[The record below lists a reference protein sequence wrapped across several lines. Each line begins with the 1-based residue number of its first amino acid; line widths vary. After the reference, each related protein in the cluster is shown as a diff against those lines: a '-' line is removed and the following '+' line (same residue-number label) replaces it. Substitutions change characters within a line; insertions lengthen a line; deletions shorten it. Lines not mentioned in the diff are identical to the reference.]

1 MTIDWFIVV
10 VILIVRSQGCCQSPV
25 LSSIPS
31 WPQGSLLLWLFG
43 QASLTTHTALSS
55 VNQWGLF
62 WSWTKNNI
70 SLSKIWHCH
79 ITAWPT
85 MSKNKA
91 VNWEITGLDS
101 LPSEDYYNH
110 DCEPCRACASISDVR
125 LRAAI
130 ITTLAGPGKYRCKTP
145 AWPCP
150 VFYPRPWPVRWSGIE
165 TWAGEVTPGPSQ
177 PLLANEGQGVDT
189 VHHQGRV
196 ISARYI
202 SWGGEI
208 SLQGVN
214 SLDNEL
220 KTL

>member
-31 WPQGSLLLWLFG
+31 WPQGSLLLCFFG

-70 SLSKIWHCH
+70 SLSKIWQCH
-79 ITAWPT
+79 STAAWPT

-91 VNWEITGLDS
+91 VNWEITGLDW
-101 LPSEDYYNH
+101 LPSEDYCDH
-110 DCEPCRACASISDVR
+110 HPEPCRACAGISDVR

-130 ITTLAGPGKYRCKTP
+130 MTTLAGRGKYRCKTP

-150 VFYPRPWPVRWSGIE
+150 VFYHRPWPLRWWG
-165 TWAGEVTPGPSQ
+165 
-177 PLLANEGQGVDT
+177 D
-189 VHHQGRV
+189 RDM
-196 ISARYI
+196 
-202 SWGGEI
+202 SWG
-208 SLQGVN
+208 
-214 SLDNEL
+214 DDPR
-220 KTL
+220 TLPAIAGQLRAKGWNCSSSVLGY

>member
-130 ITTLAGPGKYRCKTP
+130 ITTQAGSGKYRCKTP

-150 VFYPRPWPVRWSGIE
+150 VFYPRPWPVRWSGN
-165 TWAGEVTPGPSQ
+165 G
-177 PLLANEGQGVDT
+177 DM
-189 VHHQGRV
+189 
-196 ISARYI
+196 
-202 SWGGEI
+202 SWGGDPRTI
-208 SLQGVN
+208 PASADQWGPRGGHC
-214 SLDNEL
+214 SSSGPGY
-220 KTL
+220 